1 MQLLSSVNSL
11 LASFQSS
18 VIRASA
24 NAVVVYWQLLTK
36 GFITETSTGQHFK
49 LISELSLTGDWSN
62 LIIYQGNDKPTD
74 RQMLDLLSEDELL
87 LTNFQTVTKSLKQK
101 LKGIHTFPLAFN
113 LLLGLGSALYTWS
126 FLADEYAK
134 IVHLQTG
141 QFNTQT
147 LAALAHIIG
156 IPLLSWKRYI
166 LPRLLM
172 KAATVLL
179 SFYRT
184 IKSLF
189 RTK

>member
-1 MQLLSSVNSL
+1 MQLLNSVNSL

-62 LIIYQGNDKPTD
+62 LIIYQGNDKPTY

-101 LKGIHTFPLAFN
+101 LKGIHTFPLVFSSSLSVLTIA
-113 LLLGLGSALYTWS
+113 ATWNM
-126 FLADEYAK
+126 LADDYYN
-134 IVHLQTG
+134 IIHWQTNE
-141 QFNTQT
+141 FSWQT
-147 LAALAHIIG
+147 LGALAHMVG
-156 IPLLSWKRYI
+156 FPLLSWKRYLLPKFITKIASYI
-166 LPRLLM
+166 L
-172 KAATVLL
+172 
-179 SFYRT
+179 SSYRT
-184 IKSLF
+184 VKGWFS
-189 RTK
+189 

>member
-1 MQLLSSVNSL
+1 MQLLNSVNSL

-18 VIRASA
+18 IIRASA

-126 FLADEYAK
+126 FLTDEYSK
-134 IVHLQTG
+134 VIHLQIG
-141 QFNTQT
+141 QFNIQT